1 MTICKTAFT
10 GEKYGPCCMLSMKQ
24 FMHLQGLGVF
34 LSKIALCLILFYF
47 FCLKNII
54 SFINN
59 GDGSWWQLFS
69 TS

>member
-1 MTICKTAFT
+1 
-10 GEKYGPCCMLSMKQ
+10 MLSMKLNSCI
-24 FMHLQGLGVF
+24 FRAWVF
-34 LSKIALCLILFYF
+34 FVKDYILPFFF

-69 TS
+69 MS

>member
-1 MTICKTAFT
+1 
-10 GEKYGPCCMLSMKQ
+10 MLSMKLNSCI
-24 FMHLQGLGVF
+24 FRAWVF
-34 LSKIALCLILFYF
+34 FVKDYILPFFFF

-69 TS
+69 MS